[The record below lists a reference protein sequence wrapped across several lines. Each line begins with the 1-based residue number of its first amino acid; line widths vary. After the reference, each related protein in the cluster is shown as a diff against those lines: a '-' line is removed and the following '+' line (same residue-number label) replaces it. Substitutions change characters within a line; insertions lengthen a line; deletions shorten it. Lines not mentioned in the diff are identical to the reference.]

1 MFCVELPS
9 DNSRS
14 GKKTKDKVT
23 GKKGKH
29 SIHVNKSLDERKK
42 KNTHPGYYMAMYI
55 GKVVYVLYLQ
65 IG

>member
-1 MFCVELPS
+1 VFCVELPS

-14 GKKTKDKVT
+14 RKKTKDKVT

-42 KNTHPGYYMAMYI
+42 NTHPGYYTAMYI
-55 GKVVYVLYLQ
+55 GRVVYVLYLQ